1 MVANASLSRNSSVN
15 TARELYGRGATPC
28 CGGDLRVFAELTK
41 LPQVPAKDAWPCAT
55 KKVKLASLDRPT
67 RDRIV
72 KRLEELES
80 DPYDSRLGKP
90 LVCGSIEIT

>member
-1 MVANASLSRNSSVN
+1 MLKQPDN
-15 TARELYGRGATPC
+15 
-28 CGGDLRVFAELTK
+28 
-41 LPQVPAKDAWPCAT
+41 Q
-55 KKVKLASLDRPT
+55 KLASLDRPT